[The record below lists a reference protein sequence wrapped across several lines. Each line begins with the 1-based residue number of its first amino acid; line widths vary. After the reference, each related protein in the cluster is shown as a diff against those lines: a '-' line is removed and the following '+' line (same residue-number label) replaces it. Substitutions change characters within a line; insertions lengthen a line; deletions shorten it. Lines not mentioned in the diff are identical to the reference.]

1 MIGQNKLLI
10 EAHPEEYLEQA
21 YRTVQV
27 TNTRL
32 EDFYGK
38 MKDSFVDD
46 GSQIN
51 LKTGA
56 YSVRY

>member
-1 MIGQNKLLI
+1 MIGSNKLVI

-21 YRTVQV
+21 YRTVKV
-27 TNTRL
+27 KNTRF

-38 MKDSFVDD
+38 IGDSFVDD
-46 GSQIN
+46 GSHIN
-51 LKTGA
+51 LETGS